1 MQQRGTPASPA
12 ASTGLA
18 TVGDGTILR
27 DVIASVPLAIIV
39 FDLEGRVM
47 LWSEAA
53 ERMFGWTEAEAL
65 GRPAPFIPDG
75 NRDEC
80 ASCIQAAMDGRSS
93 VVESRRHRRDGSTV
107 EVRLTAAPMRDRDGS
122 IAQVLVTYQDLTE
135 HRRAQA
141 LETGLRHVLE
151 LLSTDAPLDG
161 LLEQLIRSM
170 EAQSA
175 EGMLASVLLLDRE
188 SGRLR
193 HGAAPSLPE
202 AYNRA
207 IDGLEIGPM
216 AGSCGTAAHTGQP
229 VYVEDIRTDPR
240 WTGFRDLAEAHG
252 LRACWSTPIV
262 SPGGEI
268 LGTFAMYYPQ
278 PRMPGESDLALVQV
292 AARTAMLAIDRRRNE
307 EALRRRSRQLQ
318 TVIEQAPLG
327 MYLVD
332 ARLRIL
338 QVNPTAL
345 ESLGDAGDVVG
356 RSFKDLVRALWPGAL
371 ADEVIARFRHTLET
385 GESFV
390 VPEFADRRAAAGG
403 TRYYHWQIN
412 RIVLPEGGHGV
423 VCYFKDISDI
433 VRGRRT
439 LAKLSEESERRRRFF
454 DTVLSHMPDL
464 VYVFDR
470 EHRFTYANSAQLAMW
485 GRTWEESIGRT
496 CLELGYEPWH
506 AAMHDR
512 EIEQVIATRQPIRG
526 EVPFN
531 GIDGR
536 RIFDYIFVPIL
547 DANGEVE
554 AVAGTTRDITQ
565 RKRAADALGESER
578 LLGQVFEAAPAFMAV
593 IRGPTM
599 VIEKANQAY
608 HALVGE
614 GRQVIGKPLLEALP
628 ELVGSAFPDVL
639 RHVMDSGDAYH
650 GHNVPVPLR
659 RLQDGS
665 LEDRWVDFVYEPLRE
680 PDGSISGVMVHGVD
694 LTDRISAENAL
705 RASEQRL
712 RFVMDS
718 MEQKI
723 FTAASD
729 GSIDYFNPAW
739 LEFTG
744 LSFAQLKDW
753 PRFVH
758 PDDRDENVR
767 SWRRATETGEPF
779 QFEQR
784 FRRADGA
791 YRWHISRATAM
802 KDAQGR
808 VLMWIGSNTDIH
820 EQRQS
825 ANELANLAAELSE
838 ADRRKDEFIA
848 LLAHELRNPLAPIS
862 NALQIVRLAD
872 GKKETVQFAAA
883 VMERQLAQLV
893 RLVDDL
899 LDVSRISRGKI
910 ELRRERVTLAS
921 AVAHAVEAARPLAR
935 GMDQA
940 LTVTLPPE
948 ALQLSADPIR
958 LAQVIGNLLTN
969 ASKFTRRGGNIRLQV
984 ARDGDV
990 AVIRV
995 VDDGIGIAP
1004 EQIGRIFD
1012 MFTQLDT
1019 SLERAVGGL
1028 GIGLSL
1034 VRNLVEMHGGTV
1046 AVHSAGKGHGSEFT
1060 VRLPL
1065 LAAAE
1070 TVPDPAAPQQDA
1082 RCDLAG

>member
-1 MQQRGTPASPA
+1 MQQRGIPASPA
-12 ASTGLA
+12 PSSGPA

-39 FDLEGRVM
+39 FDLEGHVM

-65 GRPAPFIPDG
+65 GRLAPFIPDG
-75 NRDEC
+75 KRDEC
-80 ASCIQAAMDGRSS
+80 ASCIEAAMDGRSS

-107 EVRLTAAPMRDRDGS
+107 EVRLTAAPMRDREGR

-135 HRRAQA
+135 HRRAQN
-141 LETGLRHVLE
+141 LEAGLRHVLE
-151 LLSTDAPLDG
+151 LLSTDAPLGG
-161 LLEQLIRSM
+161 LLEELIRSM

-175 EGMLASVLLLDRE
+175 EGMLASVLLLDHG

-193 HGAAPSLPE
+193 HGVAPSLPE

-216 AGSCGTAAHTGQP
+216 AGSCGTAAHTRQP

-240 WTGFRDLAEAHG
+240 WAKFRDLAESHG
-252 LRACWSTPIV
+252 LRACWSTPIM
-262 SPGGEI
+262 SPGGEV

-278 PRMPGESDLALVQV
+278 PRMPGENDLALVQV

-338 QVNPTAL
+338 QINPTAL

-356 RSFKDLVRALWPGAL
+356 RSFKDVVRTLWPGAL
-371 ADEVIARFRHTLET
+371 AEEVIAHFRHTLET
-385 GESFV
+385 GDPFV
-390 VPEFADRRAAAGG
+390 VPEFADRRAAGG

-423 VCYFKDISDI
+423 VCYFKDMSDI

-470 EHRFTYANSAQLAMW
+470 EHRFTYANSALLAMW
-485 GRTWEESIGRT
+485 GRTWEEAIGRT
-496 CLELGYEPWH
+496 CLEVGYEPWH

-512 EIEQVIATRQPIRG
+512 EIEQVIATRRPIRG
-526 EVPFN
+526 EVPFDGTN
-531 GIDGR
+531 GR
-536 RIFDYIFVPIL
+536 RIYDYIFVPIF

-554 AVAGTTRDITQ
+554 AVAGTTRDITE

-593 IRGPTM
+593 IRGTAM

-628 ELVGSAFPDVL
+628 ELAGSAFPDML
-639 RHVMDSGDAYH
+639 RHVMDSGEAYH

-659 RLQDGS
+659 RSQDGS
-665 LEDRWVDFVYEPLRE
+665 IEDRWIDFVYEPLRE
-680 PDGSISGVMVHGVD
+680 PDGSINGVMVHGVD

-729 GSIDYFNPAW
+729 GSVDYFNPAW

-744 LSFAQLKDW
+744 LASEELQDRE
-753 PRFVH
+753 RFLH
-758 PDDRDENVR
+758 PEDLEESERI
-767 SWRRATETGEPF
+767 WRHSVSTGEPF
-779 QFEQR
+779 QCEQR
-784 FRRADGA
+784 FRRADGE
-791 YRWHISRATAM
+791 YRWHITRAAAM
-802 KDAQGR
+802 KDAGR

-825 ANELANLAAELSE
+825 ANELAKLAAELSE

-872 GKKETVQFAAA
+872 GKKEAVQFAAA

-948 ALQLSADPIR
+948 PLQLSADPIR

-969 ASKFTRRGGNIRLQV
+969 ASKFTRRGGNIRLQ
-984 ARDGDV
+984 AERDGDA

-1034 VRNLVEMHGGTV
+1034 VSNLVEMHGGTV

-1065 LAAAE
+1065 LS
-1070 TVPDPAAPQQDA
+1070 DPVMPQPDA